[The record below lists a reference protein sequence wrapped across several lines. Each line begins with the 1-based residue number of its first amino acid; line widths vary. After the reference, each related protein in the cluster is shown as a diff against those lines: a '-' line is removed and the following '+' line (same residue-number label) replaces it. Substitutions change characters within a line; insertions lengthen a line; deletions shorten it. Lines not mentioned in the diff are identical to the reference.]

1 MHLYKTMKSFLLDQ
15 NYFIDMW
22 ENYIHVYGLV
32 DIDVL
37 GEKQIVL
44 ILEKFK
50 LNLKGQDFR
59 VLKLTK
65 QEILIQ
71 GILEGVNILYGE

>member
-15 NYFIDMW
+15 DYYIDMW
-22 ENYIHVYGLV
+22 GNFIHVYGLV
-32 DIDVL
+32 DIETL
-37 GEKQIVL
+37 GEKQITL

-50 LNLKGQDFR
+50 LNIKGLNFR

-65 QEILIQ
+65 EEILIE
-71 GILEGVNILYGE
+71 GILEGVSINYE